1 MSFAVVFPGQ
11 GSQSIGMLASLNEVF
26 PDIKQTVTEITKNLD
41 YDLWELM
48 QHGPLERL
56 NTTACTQPALLAAGF
71 ATWRLWMSRGGPR
84 PAYMAGHS
92 LGEYTALVCAEALNP
107 ADAIKLVEF
116 RGMAMQA
123 AVPTGTGAMAAV
135 LGLDDQT
142 VMDACREAAGKE
154 VISPANYNA
163 PGQVV
168 IAGQKAAVERAGQ
181 LCKQKGAKRIIPL
194 AVSVPSHCALM
205 QPAAEQL
212 DVRMAG
218 IGFRQPLIPVIH
230 NMDVTAHADAESIRR
245 VLTAQLYSPVRWVE
259 TVRFLASQGVTS
271 LVELGPG
278 GVLTGLCRRIDKT
291 LKAYAVDSPANLDAA
306 LAEIQE
312 E

>member
-11 GSQSIGMLASLNEVF
+11 GSQSIGMLASLNEKY
-26 PDIKQTVTEITKNLD
+26 PELKQTITEISKNLD
-41 YDLWELM
+41 YDLWKLM
-48 QHGPLERL
+48 QHGPEERL
-56 NTTACTQPALLAAGF
+56 NTTTCTQPALLAAGV
-71 ATWRLWMSRGGPR
+71 ATWRLWLSHGGLQ

-92 LGEYTALVCAEALNP
+92 LGEYTALVCAGALDP
-107 ADAIKLVEF
+107 ATAIKLVEL
-116 RGMAMQA
+116 RGHAMQA

-135 LGLDDQT
+135 LGLEDQE
-142 VMDACREAAGKE
+142 VMEVCREAAGE
-154 VISPANYNA
+154 QIVSPANYNA

-168 IAGQKAAVERAGQ
+168 IAGEQAAIERASQ
-181 LCKQKGAKRIIPL
+181 ACKQKGAKRVIPL

-205 QPAAEQL
+205 RPAAEQL
-212 DVRMAG
+212 NARLAG
-218 IGFRQPLIPVIH
+218 ISIHQPLIPVIH
-230 NMDVTAHADAESIRR
+230 NMDVATHTDAESIRK

-259 TVRFLASQGVTS
+259 TIRFLASQGVTK

-291 LKAYAVDSPANLDAA
+291 LKAYAVDNPDGLDAA
-306 LAEIQE
+306 LAGIQE